1 MDLYQIIKKL
11 EVLNIEF
18 RVNEPMSRHTSF
30 KIGGPVDLMIFP
42 KSMEEMEA
50 LMPVLRQECAD
61 TIIIGKGTN
70 LLACDEPIHKVAV
83 KTFDGLNGLL
93 AEGDNCI
100 IADSGVLLS
109 RSAVLARELE
119 LAGMEFAHGIP
130 GTLGGAITMNAGAY
144 GGQMSD
150 IIRSVIFLDENGRK
164 HQWAKDKL
172 DFAYRH
178 SIFCDNDYIILRA
191 SLELARGDGA
201 EIKNKMDHLALKRRE
216 SQPLNLPSGGSTFKR
231 PKTGYAAALIEQ
243 AGLKGYTI
251 GGAQVSE
258 KHSGFVVNL
267 GEAKF
272 TDVCQVMEHVRR
284 TVFEKFGVQLMPEV
298 KIIQ

>member
-11 EVLNIEF
+11 ETLNIEL
-18 RVNEPMSRHTSF
+18 RANEPMSRHTSF

-42 KSMEEMEA
+42 KSTEETEA
-50 LMPVLRQECAD
+50 LVPVLRQECAD

-70 LLACDEPIHKVAV
+70 LLASDEPIHKVAV
-83 KTFDGLNGLL
+83 KTFDGLGVMRPL
-93 AEGDNCI
+93 GDSCI
-100 IADSGVLLS
+100 AADSGVLLS
-109 RSAVLARELE
+109 RSALLAREME
-119 LAGMEFAHGIP
+119 LTGMEFAHGIP

-144 GGQMSD
+144 GGQMAD
-150 IIRSVIFLDENGRK
+150 IIKSVTFLDENGRR
-164 HQWAKDKL
+164 QEWGKDKL

-178 SIFCDNDYIILRA
+178 SIFCDNDYIILGA

-201 EIKNKMDHLALKRRE
+201 EIKNRMDHFARKRRE
-216 SQPLNLPSGGSTFKR
+216 SQPLNLPSAGSTFKR

-251 GGAQVSE
+251 GGAQVSG

-267 GEAKF
+267 GEASF
-272 TDVCQVMEHVRR
+272 NDVCQVMEHVSR
-284 TVFEKFGVQLMPEV
+284 TVFDKFGVQLLPEV